1 MSEFRWI
8 SIGVGVDS
16 PLGCTDRNHEMQIAK
31 KKNRIDVLIVF
42 FC

>member
-16 PLGCTDRNHEMQIAK
+16 PLGGTDRNHEMQIAQK
-31 KKNRIDVLIVF
+31 HRIDVLIVF